1 MTITSKYRGHCT
13 ACNAQILPGD
23 QVNWTKGVKGVTCA
37 ACPMPT
43 NGTPVAAAPVV
54 SPELRAALADGQAL
68 RARIGGLVHDIKL
81 LDAAALSQRTEIE
94 TLRAALAEA
103 RSVITQTANERNE
116 LRSERDELARNEVT
130 RQAIPVIT
138 EAEVKS
144 WFPPDVAAP
153 QMREYAANALDAD
166 DDCPI

>member
-23 QVNWTKGVKGVTCA
+23 QVNWVKGVKGVTCA

-43 NGTPVAAAPVV
+43 NGTPVAAPVASASGQV
-54 SPELRAALADGQAL
+54 ANRLAELTAAAAADRRTAAIKIGELEAALVTARDHF
-68 RARIGGLVHDIKL
+68 RAQRDEI
-81 LDAAALSQRTEIE
+81 AALKARLAFEAMPVISGWPTDAEIAVMEAARLATETPSTKE
-94 TLRAALAEA
+94 
-103 RSVITQTANERNE
+103 
-116 LRSERDELARNEVT
+116 

-138 EAEVKS
+138 
-144 WFPPDVAAP
+144 
-153 QMREYAANALDAD
+153 D